1 MLGICLKN
9 ELRIYDKYY
18 HSMGKFVSFICF
30 FICFTADGVNC
41 FVYDLGQS
49 VLISGI
55 RIKSKGKVIG
65 K

>member
-1 MLGICLKN
+1 MNYAYMINTITQWVNLFL
-9 ELRIYDKYY
+9 L
-18 HSMGKFVSFICF
+18 FV

-41 FVYDLGQS
+41 FLYDLGQS

-55 RIKSKGKVIG
+55 RIKSKGKIIG